1 MADGAILG
9 QRAVTLPTDTTANRP
24 SAVVGMIRY
33 NTTLGV
39 IEYSDGTSWYTIG
52 TTGSSASST
61 IVSGATTG
69 KAIAMAMVFGG

>member
-24 SAVVGMIRY
+24 TAVVGMIRY
-33 NTTLGV
+33 NTTNNI
-39 IEYSDGTSWYTIG
+39 IEYSDGTSWYTVG
-52 TTGSSASST
+52 QTGVNSTASSA
-61 IVSGATTG
+61 ATTG